1 MDRNKGGPIIVLSA
15 VLICLGWMSAGTA
28 RADDSN
34 QLNLVSVDQPMYA
47 VTFPDDKRWDVE
59 VLGTGLADVTNRHVG
74 MGGMTVGAGYYVLKN
89 LAIQMDFSAYGF
101 GEGHTQGAAGGVT
114 IGLRH
119 HIVNI
124 GKALIFADVSFGEIW
139 ASNNLP
145 VHGTHRNNTFEF
157 GIGVAYPIGQD
168 VYLIGGPRFF
178 HLSNAN
184 DAGSDRNPSINA
196 VQGVIGVLWKF

>member
-1 MDRNKGGPIIVLSA
+1 VRIWNGWPVAVVCFFSLSWTA
-15 VLICLGWMSAGTA
+15 AA
-28 RADDSN
+28 RADDGDQFKLASF
-34 QLNLVSVDQPMYA
+34 DQPKYA

-59 VLGTGLADVTNRHVG
+59 VLGTGLADVTNRHVA

-101 GEGHTQGAAGGVT
+101 GEGHTNGAAGGVT

-124 GKALIFADVSFGEIW
+124 GKSLIFADVSFGEIW
-139 ASNNLP
+139 ASNDLP
-145 VHGTHRNNTFEF
+145 IHGTHRNNTFEF
-157 GIGVAYPIGQD
+157 GLGVAYPIGHD

-184 DAGSDRNPSINA
+184 DAGGDHNPSINA
-196 VQGVIGVLWKF
+196 VQGVIGILWKF